1 MFTRLCIAL
10 AILAANAV
18 SAPLPPAKEAEL
30 RTRFQARQAE
40 TKTWSASFS
49 QTLAM
54 PGMAKPVESSGSLAY
69 RAPAQLRLD
78 FTKPEG
84 EFVLVNRDALFIQ
97 KAGKRVAEKS
107 LSRDT
112 AGRPFLSLLGLLR
125 GQPPEEEAM
134 YAPEVS
140 REDGK
145 YILILNRKPD
155 ASSRA
160 PKRITNIIDAESLEI
175 REVLVE
181 LPNGGTLRY
190 AFTGIVRNRPI
201 ADERFTEPAT
211 R

>member
-1 MFTRLCIAL
+1 MFLRLCITATVL
-10 AILAANAV
+10 VANAL
-18 SAPLPPAKEAEL
+18 SAPLPSAKEAEL
-30 RTRFQARQAE
+30 RGRFQTRQRE
-40 TKTWSASFS
+40 TKTWAASFS

-54 PGMAKPVESSGSLAY
+54 PGMAKPVVSSGSLAY
-69 RAPAQLRLD
+69 RAPSQLRLD

-84 EFVLVNRDALFIQ
+84 EFVLVNRDSLFIQ
-97 KAGKRVAEKS
+97 KAGKRVSEKS
-107 LSRDT
+107 LTRDT

-134 YAPEVS
+134 YSPEVT

-145 YILILNRKPD
+145 YVLVLNLKPD

-160 PKRITNIIDAESLEI
+160 PKRITNIIDAETLEV

-190 AFTGIVRNRPI
+190 QFQEIVRNR
-201 ADERFTEPAT
+201 AVAEERFAPPAN

>member
-1 MFTRLCIAL
+1 MFLRLCITATVL
-10 AILAANAV
+10 VANAL

-30 RTRFQARQAE
+30 RGQFQTRQRE
-40 TKTWSASFS
+40 TKTWAASFS
-49 QTLAM
+49 QTLTM
-54 PGMAKPVESSGSLAY
+54 PGMAKPVVSSGSLAY
-69 RAPAQLRLD
+69 RAPNQLRLD

-84 EFVLVNRDALFIQ
+84 EFVLVNRDSLFIQ
-97 KAGKRVAEKS
+97 KAGKKVAEKS
-107 LSRDT
+107 LTRDT

-134 YAPEVS
+134 YSPEVT

-145 YILILNRKPD
+145 YILVLNLKPD

-160 PKRITNIIDAESLEI
+160 PKRITNIIDAETLDV

-190 AFTGIVRNRPI
+190 QFQEIVRNRAI
-201 ADERFTEPAT
+201 AEERFAPPAN